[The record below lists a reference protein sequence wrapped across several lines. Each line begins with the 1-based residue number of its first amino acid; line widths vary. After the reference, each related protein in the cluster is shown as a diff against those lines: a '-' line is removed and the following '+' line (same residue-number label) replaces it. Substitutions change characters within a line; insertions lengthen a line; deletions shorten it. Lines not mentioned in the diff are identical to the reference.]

1 MSTIDTNIT
10 LRDLYTESI
19 KKYADN
25 RSYSIINGESL
36 TYGQFGERVEKL
48 KSVLRANGVKKG
60 YKVAILGASMPN
72 WPVSYFAITTMGA
85 VAVPLLPDFT
95 AFEIANILDHSS
107 TTAII
112 VSKRLIYK
120 LSDTIK
126 DKMDIICS
134 MDNLE
139 LLKVPSD
146 NILYPS
152 STDKENTQENKE
164 FEEYAPLPDDLASI
178 IYTSGTS
185 GTSKGVMLTHT
196 NLCSNLQMCYDLY
209 PINENDIFLSFLPLS
224 HAYECTLG
232 MMYPLTKGASVYYL
246 DGAPTPSLL
255 MPALQKVRPTIICSV
270 PLIVEKIFKNKI
282 RPMFTKNWAMQ
293 FLYSINIV
301 RRLLHKLA
309 GKKLLKLFGGRLRF
323 FGVGGSKLDGAVEQ
337 FLRDANFPYAIGYG
351 LTECSPLI
359 AGMVD
364 RRAFQ
369 STGPKLDGVEMIIHN
384 PNELGIGEI
393 WVKGPNI
400 MKGYYKDPAK
410 TEAAFSSDGW
420 FRTKDLGIF
429 DKKGYLYIKGRV
441 DNMII
446 GANGENIY
454 PEEIEAIIN
463 DNDFVLESLVTQKG
477 NSLVAKVY
485 FNYDQIAKLI
495 DFRELEASI
504 KKNIS
509 AKYQKLNEKYDQLYE
524 KYEKWR
530 ADRAK
535 EKDSVINNK
544 ANIELDNPDKKGKK
558 GKKERNVREE
568 VVVTFQDKLNKVQKE
583 LLAYVNERV
592 NKSSRIAEIIEQSV
606 PFEKTATKKIKR
618 YLYA

>member
-1 MSTIDTNIT
+1 MNAIDTNIT
-10 LRDLYTESI
+10 LYDLYTESI
-19 KKYADN
+19 KKFADN
-25 RSYSIINGESL
+25 RSYSIIHGESL
-36 TYGQFGERVEKL
+36 TYRQFGERVEAL

-72 WPVSYFAITTMGA
+72 WPVSYFAVTTMGA
-85 VAVPLLPDFT
+85 IAVPLLPDFT
-95 AFEIANILDHSS
+95 AFEIANILEHSS

-120 LSDTIK
+120 LSDTIRE
-126 DKMDIICS
+126 KMDIICS
-134 MDNLE
+134 MDTLN

-146 NILYPS
+146 NILYLS
-152 STDKENTQENKE
+152 SSDSISCEENKE
-164 FEEYAPLPDDLASI
+164 EHTPLPSDLASI

-185 GTSKGVMLTHT
+185 GTSKGVMLTHS
-196 NLCSNLQMCYDLY
+196 NLCSNLQMCYNLY
-209 PINENDIFLSFLPLS
+209 PIDENDIFLSFLPLS

-232 MMYPLTKGASVYYL
+232 MMYPLTKGSSVYYL

-255 MPALQKVRPTIICSV
+255 MPALMEVRPTIICSV
-270 PLIVEKIFKNKI
+270 PLIVEKIFKNKV
-282 RPMFTKNWAMQ
+282 RPMFTKSWTMQ

-301 RRLLHKLA
+301 RRMLHKLA

-323 FGVGGSKLDGAVEQ
+323 FGIGGSKLDGAVEQ

-369 STGPKLDGVEMIIHN
+369 STGPKLDGVDMIIHE
-384 PNELGIGEI
+384 PNEAGIGEI

-400 MKGYYKDPAK
+400 MKGYYKDPVK
-410 TEAAFSSDGW
+410 TEAAFSNDGW
-420 FRTKDLGIF
+420 FRTKDLGKF

-477 NSLVAKVY
+477 NNLIAKVY
-485 FNYDQIAKLI
+485 FNYDQIAQLI
-495 DFRELEASI
+495 DFRELEVSI
-504 KKNIS
+504 RRNIS
-509 AKYQKLNEKYDQLYE
+509 AKYQKLNEKYEQLYE

-530 ADRAK
+530 ADRVK
-535 EKDSVINNK
+535 EKDSVINSK
-544 ANIELDNPDKKGKK
+544 VNIELGSTNKKGNKRSK
-558 GKKERNVREE
+558 NERKVREE

-592 NKSSRIAEIIEQSV
+592 NKASKIGEIVEQSV
-606 PFEKTATKKIKR
+606 PFEKTATNKIKR